1 MEQVTVPHG
10 PSQPALKI
18 RLFDAED
25 GYVGAECLDIPGCI
39 SQGKT
44 REEALTNI
52 MDAISV
58 CMEVILDR
66 AARAIHEQAPASN
79 DLTLSLSTSELTAA

>member
-1 MEQVTVPHG
+1 MEHLEIPGSPQ
-10 PSQPALKI
+10 QPALTI

-25 GYVGAECLDIPGCI
+25 GYVGAECVDIPGCI

-58 CMEVILDR
+58 FMEVILER
-66 AARAIHEQAPASN
+66 AARAVHAHTPESN
-79 DLTLSLSTSELTAA
+79 DLKLSLSTSELLPA